1 MIKFIHILV
10 NALGKE
16 TGGELLVSCNFIFK
30 KKFSDTETQKEP
42 TMTLSQIHT
51 FLTVTQTLNF
61 SQAAKV
67 LGVTQPAV
75 STQNQLLE
83 EEFGIKLFN
92 RVGRRVF
99 LSPNGIL
106 FLDHAKSIW
115 DQVKNTSRIMT
126 EKMTPIKIESLSLGI
141 GFATGFTRN
150 TPFTSFIR
158 GTYKNATVSIHQ
170 GLDQDMLSELSSG
183 KTDIVLTHVPDAP
196 LVKNSLNHLSIH
208 PVGSPSNLLVLAS
221 PTVAREK
228 WQRDVSTLRAFPLI
242 LPNKKNLLRDFI
254 EHEAQ
259 KNAIPLNITME
270 TTDTD
275 LILKIVMTGV
285 GITILPASAAKNE
298 LESGTIIGLSLP
310 DFLANSSLCAITRQE
325 GPEEPSPL
333 VKLGT
338 RIFTS
343 GWMEKS

>member
-1 MIKFIHILV
+1 
-10 NALGKE
+10 
-16 TGGELLVSCNFIFK
+16 
-30 KKFSDTETQKEP
+30 
-42 TMTLSQIHT
+42 MTLSQIHT

-61 SQAAKV
+61 SQAAKI

-75 STQNQLLE
+75 STQIQLLE
-83 EEFGIKLFN
+83 EEFGVRLFN

-115 DQVKNTSRIMT
+115 DQVKNTSKIMT
-126 EKMTPIKIESLSLGI
+126 EKMPAIKVEQLSVGI

-170 GLDQDMLSELSSG
+170 GLDQDMISELLSG
-183 KTDIVLTHVPDAP
+183 KTDIILTHVPDAP
-196 LVKNSLNHLSIH
+196 HIKNGLSHLSIH
-208 PVGSPSNLLVLAS
+208 PVGSPSNLLILAS
-221 PTVAREK
+221 PTISKEK
-228 WQRDVSTLRAFPLI
+228 WQRDVGTLKSFPLI

-254 EHEAQ
+254 DYEAQ
-259 KNAIPLNITME
+259 KNALSLNVTME

-298 LESGTIIGLSLP
+298 LDSGSIIGLSLP
-310 DFLANSSLCAITRQE
+310 DFLANSTLCAITRQE
-325 GPEEPSPL
+325 VDGEPAPL

-343 GWMEKS
+343 GWMEKT